1 MTKQRE
7 VLPKVL
13 ATIIAQSPDASV
25 YLSGSVSLGN
35 ERPDSD
41 LDIYAIV
48 PDVAGIDYPGG
59 MIGPDKET
67 EGLKSF
73 SADCDGVPLE
83 IRFLTPSFFEGH
95 LRDKPW
101 RGYKT
106 PLRSEILSDPHGF
119 IKSWKDR
126 IRPWFHDHPEAVALW
141 EQWIAEYT
149 DWRRTNGRKVGDL
162 LRRFPY
168 MVPHL
173 WPYLDGLYS
182 GDRTAE
188 QTPGGDSST
197 RADAGIGTPQE

>member
-13 ATIIAQSPDASV
+13 AIIIAQAPDAAV

-35 ERPDSD
+35 ETPDSD
-41 LDIYAIV
+41 LDIYVIV
-48 PDVAGIDYPGG
+48 PDIEGVDYPGG
-59 MIGPDKET
+59 TIESKKE
-67 EGLKSF
+67 GYKSF
-73 SADCDGVPLE
+73 SATFDGVPME

-106 PLRSEILSDPHGF
+106 PLKSEILSDPHGF

-149 DWRRTNGRKVGDL
+149 DWRRTKGKKVGDL
-162 LRRFPY
+162 LRQFPY

-173 WPYLDGLYS
+173 WPHLDGLYS
-182 GDRTAE
+182 GDKTAE
-188 QTPGGDSST
+188 QPDGAAT
-197 RADAGIGTPQE
+197 QEAARSAAP